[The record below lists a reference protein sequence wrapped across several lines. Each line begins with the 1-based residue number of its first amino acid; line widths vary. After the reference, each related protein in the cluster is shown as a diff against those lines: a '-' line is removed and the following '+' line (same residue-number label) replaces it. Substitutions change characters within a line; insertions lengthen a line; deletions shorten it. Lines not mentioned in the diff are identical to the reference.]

1 MRSSR
6 YRPSPHSPQ
15 PRRFSPRLGA
25 ASLVL
30 VGLII
35 GLLGALYYAWIEQ
48 PVVYVAAS
56 PARLNEEFMSEY
68 ILLVSQGY
76 AATGDWEKAQQRL
89 AALDDPELANT
100 VALQLD
106 SNLRTG
112 KSAAVM
118 GNLAILARRLGVNN
132 TAVAFFD
139 PQTVGTITPS
149 PTAQSATSTST
160 LIPSPTATQQP
171 TRTSLPTKTPTS
183 RPSPTV
189 VPIFRLL
196 RQEQVCEPREP
207 APRIEVVV
215 LDAFLEPAPGVE
227 AIIAGEGVNDHLITG
242 FKPELGLGYGDFDME
257 PGVSYS
263 VVLAGGSP
271 TVSGLRVETCVE
283 AEGGLA
289 GGWRLTFQNTD
300 VPQETPEPDG

>member
-15 PRRFSPRLGA
+15 PRRFSPRVGA

-35 GLLGALYYAWIEQ
+35 GLLSALYYAWIEE
-48 PVVYVAAS
+48 PVIYVAAS
-56 PARLNEEFMSEY
+56 PARLNEEYKAEY
-68 ILLVSQGY
+68 ILLVSQSY
-76 AATGDWEKAQQRL
+76 AATGDWELTQQRL
-89 AALDDPELANT
+89 AALDDPEVANT
-100 VALQLD
+100 VALQLE
-106 SNLRTG
+106 NYLRTG
-112 KSAAVM
+112 KPASVM
-118 GNLAILARRLGVNN
+118 RNLAILARRLGVNN

-149 PTAQSATSTST
+149 PTVQNATPTST
-160 LIPSPTATQQP
+160 LIPSPTVTRKP
-171 TRTSLPTKTPTS
+171 TSSPRPTLTPTS
-183 RPSPTV
+183 RPSPTL
-189 VPIFRLL
+189 VPIYRLL
-196 RQEQVCEPREP
+196 RQEQVCEPRKP
-207 APRIEVVV
+207 ASRIEVVV

-227 AIIAGEGVNDHLITG
+227 AIIDWEAGRDHLITG

-257 PGVSYS
+257 PGISYS
-263 VVLAGGSP
+263 VFLADGSP
-271 TVSGLRVETCVE
+271 TVSGLRVETCIE